1 MKVYASICAMVLL
14 FHLAVC
20 AHVTGPPEST
30 DPPTHCC
37 FRYSSKPIPLR
48 LLVDY
53 YRTSERCS
61 SPAIVFITRKG
72 REICANPA
80 QRWVQD
86 YISRLEQN

>member
-20 AHVTGPPEST
+20 AHIIGPEGA
-30 DPPTHCC
+30 DPPISCC
-37 FRYSSKPIPLR
+37 FSYSSKKIPFN
-48 LLVDY
+48 LLGNY

-61 SPAIVFITRKG
+61 SPATVFITKKG

-80 QRWVQD
+80 ERWVQD
-86 YISRLEQN
+86 HVSRLEQN